1 MPSIVTGYI
10 GLSDK
15 NNPLSKST
23 VVAKRKPFADL
34 DITLDLNPDTKDI
47 DTLLD
52 IDAVKASVRNIA
64 LTSFGER
71 PFNSGLGTNLQTALF
86 EPADIFTK
94 LTITDSI
101 KYALAKYE
109 QRVTD
114 VTIQV
119 LDDSDNN
126 RYVITIGFRVTAF
139 DEVTDITAYIQR
151 SR

>member
-1 MPSIVTGYI
+1 MPSIVTGYV

-15 NNPLSKST
+15 NNPLSKSA
-23 VVAKRKPFADL
+23 VVSKRKPYADL

-47 DTLLD
+47 DPLLD
-52 IDAVKASVRNIA
+52 LDAVKASVRNIV

-71 PFNSGLGTNLQTALF
+71 PFNPGFGTSLNSALF

-94 LTITDSI
+94 ITITNSI
-101 KYALAKYE
+101 KAALAKYDN
-109 QRVTD
+109 RVAN

-126 RYVITIGFRVTAF
+126 RYVITVGFKVIAF
-139 DEVTDITAYIQR
+139 DEVTDITVYLQR
-151 SR
+151 VR